1 MSSPGTLSLP
11 IYTSFIRLSCFFL
24 PICKRFEEIIH
35 TFSWPQKRG
44 AFMPSLSEG
53 LLKEESSVNLG
64 KLSFK
69 THKMEPA
76 EYL

>member
-1 MSSPGTLSLP
+1 
-11 IYTSFIRLSCFFL
+11 
-24 PICKRFEEIIH
+24 
-35 TFSWPQKRG
+35 
-44 AFMPSLSEG
+44 MPSLFEG

>member
-1 MSSPGTLSLP
+1 
-11 IYTSFIRLSCFFL
+11 
-24 PICKRFEEIIH
+24 
-35 TFSWPQKRG
+35 
-44 AFMPSLSEG
+44 MPSLSEG

-69 THKMEPA
+69 THKMESA

>member
-1 MSSPGTLSLP
+1 
-11 IYTSFIRLSCFFL
+11 
-24 PICKRFEEIIH
+24 
-35 TFSWPQKRG
+35 
-44 AFMPSLSEG
+44 MPSLFEG
-53 LLKEESSVNLG
+53 LLKEESSVKLG